1 MVRAPKRVLIIL
13 LVVIVI
19 GILVFN
25 LKKETSKLIETSKQ
39 VYLFAEQAGD
49 TLIESVLLD
58 ETHIEFNKQSFLLK
72 AKNEDENLNF
82 SFKLESPRLF
92 RFASFKPSS
101 IAFFIYVTPGDTLSY
116 KLDNSII
123 TFNGNNEAHYNFFKE
138 LYNLNLNYP
147 RYNEQLGISEY
158 KKVHENYYK
167 NKQQFLDQYAKN
179 KNVSDLFYN
188 KIKDVFKFQ
197 YINGILN
204 QNSIPKGAITN
215 YTEYLKG
222 ISINDFNRNDQDDNV
237 NFYLALTKYLN
248 IVSEEKFGNNIY
260 SIESLDFQLDLINK
274 NLVGKTK
281 EYAITK
287 MIFEFDSHSIAK
299 DSKNLQDKIMIYL
312 PQIKEE
318 KYKVVLERINERLNK
333 INNRLAENVYGSI
346 LLDID
351 GDRITLKDILKN
363 QGNTIKIIDFWASWC
378 APCIEEIK
386 SSHEFRKKLIQN
398 KNVEFYYFS
407 IDENQESWR
416 KKVAELQEFGINKN
430 QYVIS
435 KTQSNHLIAF
445 FNVSTIPHYAILDY
459 NNNVVL
465 INSPS
470 PNDTLE
476 FNDIINKIE
485 ISE

>member
-1 MVRAPKRVLIIL
+1 
-13 LVVIVI
+13 
-19 GILVFN
+19 
-25 LKKETSKLIETSKQ
+25 
-39 VYLFAEQAGD
+39 
-49 TLIESVLLD
+49 
-58 ETHIEFNKQSFLLK
+58 
-72 AKNEDENLNF
+72 
-82 SFKLESPRLF
+82 
-92 RFASFKPSS
+92 
-101 IAFFIYVTPGDTLSY
+101 
-116 KLDNSII
+116 
-123 TFNGNNEAHYNFFKE
+123 
-138 LYNLNLNYP
+138 
-147 RYNEQLGISEY
+147 
-158 KKVHENYYK
+158 
-167 NKQQFLDQYAKN
+167 
-179 KNVSDLFYN
+179 
-188 KIKDVFKFQ
+188 
-197 YINGILN
+197 
-204 QNSIPKGAITN
+204 
-215 YTEYLKG
+215 
-222 ISINDFNRNDQDDNV
+222 
-237 NFYLALTKYLN
+237 
-248 IVSEEKFGNNIY
+248 
-260 SIESLDFQLDLINK
+260 
-274 NLVGKTK
+274 
-281 EYAITK
+281 
-287 MIFEFDSHSIAK
+287 
-299 DSKNLQDKIMIYL
+299 
-312 PQIKEE
+312 
-318 KYKVVLERINERLNK
+318 VLERINERLNK

-416 KKVAELQEFGINKN
+416 KKVAELQEFGMNKN